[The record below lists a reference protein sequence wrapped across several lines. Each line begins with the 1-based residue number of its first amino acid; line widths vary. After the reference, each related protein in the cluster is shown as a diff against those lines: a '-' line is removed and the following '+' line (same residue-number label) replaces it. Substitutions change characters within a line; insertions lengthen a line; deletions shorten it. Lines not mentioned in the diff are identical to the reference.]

1 MKEYS
6 YIKKALLR
14 ELSSDS
20 SSSITE
26 LAHRIK
32 CSRSTVM
39 SNMEFLEREFGMRY
53 TIEFNREVLG
63 FVKNQIVLIKFG
75 IMPEKE
81 YVEEI
86 FAGNRFLPFVAETS
100 GDFDMLIG
108 IVYNTTDEFLRW
120 RSRTLHKLLRF
131 RPSIRASYVTMINAG
146 FLAIPN
152 GVLEKL
158 SLDLLGLDS
167 LDTEIILQ
175 LNENARLTNTKIAE
189 KLKVDV
195 ETVRYRI
202 RKILKTNLIVRF
214 TIVLT
219 KPPTQF
225 NVAFALDYSLGP
237 NTTSAYYNSM
247 SYYKSIDGNLPV
259 VNAFPYLAAV
269 SGRYYFFGIGCFYNE
284 EEAVRDVV
292 LKHRDIFKDDNLEM
306 AYARITNVI
315 SGYLPIRNMSQ
326 ERGLTVLNMEDLIG

>member
-6 YIKKALLR
+6 YIKKTLLR

-20 SSSITE
+20 SCSITE

-39 SNMEFLEREFGMRY
+39 SNMEFLEREFGMHY

-63 FVKNQIVLIKFG
+63 FVKNQIVLVKFG
-75 IMPEKE
+75 IKPERE
-81 YVEEI
+81 QVEEI
-86 FAGNRFLPFVAETS
+86 FAGNKFLPFVAETV

-120 RSRTLHKLLRF
+120 RSRALHKLLRF
-131 RPSIRASYVTMINAG
+131 RPSLRASYVTMINAG

-158 SLDLLGLDS
+158 SLNLLGLDS
-167 LDTEIILQ
+167 LDTKIILQ
-175 LNENARLTNTKIAE
+175 LNENARLTNIKIAE
-189 KLKVDV
+189 KLEVDV

-202 RKILKTNLIVRF
+202 RKILKTNLISRF

-237 NTTSAYYNSM
+237 STTSAYYNSM
-247 SYYKSIDGNLPV
+247 SYYKSVDGKLPV

-269 SGRYYFFGIGCFYNE
+269 SGRYYFFGIGCFYSE
-284 EEAVRDVV
+284 EEAVRNVV
-292 LKHRDIFKDDNLEM
+292 LKHKEIFKDDNLEM

-315 SGYLPIRNMSQ
+315 SGYLPIRNMNQ
-326 ERGLTVLNMEDLIG
+326 DRGLTVMDMEGLIG